1 MPTDPTAE
9 PFDGP
14 STTYLVSQVHHP
26 LRNISDALLK
36 PYGVTGIQFTVLSVV
51 AHRNGL
57 SSADL
62 SRRFYVTPQSMGQ
75 LLSTLEERGLLERKE
90 DANNRRILRI
100 GLTAAGC
107 KVVEAGTRDMARL
120 EEEAFSSLSAKE
132 LKTLRG
138 LLRTLVDD
146 LRQRRM
152 GAS

>member
-1 MPTDPTAE
+1 LSTDQPAE
-9 PFDGP
+9 PFSGP

-26 LRNISDALLK
+26 LRNFSDALLK

-51 AHRNGL
+51 AHREKL

-100 GLTAAGC
+100 TLTPAGRE
-107 KVVEAGTRDMARL
+107 VVEAGTRELNRF
-120 EEEAFSSLSAKE
+120 EQEAFSSLSPKE
-132 LKTLRG
+132 LKTFRG
-138 LLRTLVDD
+138 LLRTVIDD
-146 LRQRRM
+146 LRSRHI
-152 GAS
+152 GAT